1 MEGRNSLSDVRQRI
15 SLYFDNELDQKGQD
29 DLLQEVNNNPT
40 SSRIFQ
46 KEKNFRNFI
55 KDNVKRPAVSP
66 DFVQNI
72 RNKVRVK

>member
-15 SLYFDNELDQKGQD
+15 SLYFDNELDQKDQD
-29 DLLQEVNNNPT
+29 ELLKELDNNPA
-40 SSRIFQ
+40 SSRIFE

-55 KDNVKRPAVSP
+55 KDNVKRPQVSP

>member
-15 SLYFDNELDQKGQD
+15 SLYFDNELDQKDQD
-29 DLLQEVNNNPT
+29 DLLEEVHKNPA
-40 SSRIFQ
+40 SSRIFE

-72 RNKVRVK
+72 RNKVKVR

>member
-15 SLYFDNELDQKGQD
+15 SLYFDNELDQKDQD

-40 SSRIFQ
+40 SSRIFE

-66 DFVQNI
+66 DLVQNI
-72 RNKVRVK
+72 RNKVRIK

>member
-15 SLYFDNELDQKGQD
+15 SLYFDNELDQKDQD
-29 DLLQEVNNNPT
+29 DLLQEVNNNPS
-40 SSRIFQ
+40 SSRIFE

-55 KDNVKRPAVSP
+55 KENVKRPAVSP
-66 DFVQNI
+66 DLVQNI